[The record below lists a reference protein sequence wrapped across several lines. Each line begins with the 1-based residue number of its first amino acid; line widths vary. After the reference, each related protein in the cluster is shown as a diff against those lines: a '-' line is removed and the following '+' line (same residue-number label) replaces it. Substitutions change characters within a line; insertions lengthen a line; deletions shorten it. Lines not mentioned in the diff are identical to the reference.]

1 MSHFCEVYMSRVPK
15 AASGTALGVR
25 IGQNIRSAR
34 TQMGLTQGQLA
45 EALDIENVTM
55 SRIETGAQIPSITRL
70 QQVAD
75 ILGTTLSMLV
85 AEAGENSATA
95 ILLADVIDGLPPREQ
110 NFVRDF
116 VLTYARHWKSGQGN

>member
-1 MSHFCEVYMSRVPK
+1 MMHFCEVYMSRVPK

-34 TQMGLTQGQLA
+34 IEMGLTQGQLA

-70 QQVAD
+70 QQAAD

-85 AEAGENSATA
+85 AETGENSDIA
-95 ILLADVIDGLPPREQ
+95 ILLADVIDGLPSRERD
-110 NFVRDF
+110 FVRDF
-116 VLTYARHWKSGQGN
+116 VSTYARHWKTGQPN